1 MIAAAAP
8 NYSTLC
14 ACIAAWSF
22 GVGGNF
28 PVDSTIFLGRWFIT
42 PFDRKREMHVPIE
55 FVPTSHRYVL
65 TVMCAWWALGDML
78 ASLVSNLKYHC
89 FEYAIEYLT
98 RLRGH

>member
-1 MIAAAAP
+1 
-8 NYSTLC
+8 
-14 ACIAAWSF
+14 
-22 GVGGNF
+22 
-28 PVDSTIFLGRWFIT
+28 
-42 PFDRKREMHVPIE
+42 MHVPIE